1 MSTHPSLPGELAD
14 GAHLRDRPASWP
26 VVVKE
31 NKFASAYLRV
41 CLDTVRTPDGD
52 EIDRVVVK
60 PHGAVGVVALDD
72 EGRVLLVEQYR
83 HAVQGRLLE
92 LPAGTLDVDG
102 EASVDAARRELRE
115 EADLVAERW
124 TPLLSPYA
132 SPGYSS
138 ERWEVFVAA
147 GLSPVAEDERFAREA
162 EEAEIRQLWVPLEQ
176 AVEAVLDG
184 RIGDSMTVAGVLAA
198 HVRGFGRPDRR

>member
-1 MSTHPSLPGELAD
+1 MTSHPSLPGDVVD
-14 GAHLRDRPASWP
+14 GSQLRDRPASWP
-26 VVVKE
+26 VVAKE
-31 NKFASAYLRV
+31 NKYASAYLRV
-41 CLDTVRTPDGD
+41 CLDTIETPTGD
-52 EIDRVVVK
+52 RVDRVVVK

-92 LPAGTLDVDG
+92 LPAGTLDVEG
-102 EASVDAARRELRE
+102 EPSVDAARRELRE
-115 EADLVAERW
+115 EADLHADSWSALVA
-124 TPLLSPYA
+124 LYA

-138 ERWEVFVAA
+138 ERWEVFVAT
-147 GLSPVAEDERFAREA
+147 GLSPVADDDRFEREA
-162 EEAEIRQLWVPLEQ
+162 EEAEIRQLWVPLDE

-198 HVRGFGRPDRR
+198 HARGLGRTDRR